1 MNAEFEVIIEELN
14 FLLEDGVPKN
24 VRRLIE
30 EVISYLEDSE
40 MEDSTK
46 INKALAILEDISGD
60 NNLDPISRTQ
70 FLSVSSSLE
79 ALIA

>member
-1 MNAEFEVIIEELN
+1 MNDEFEVIIEELT

-24 VRRLIE
+24 VQRQIE
-30 EVISYLEDSE
+30 EIISYMKDEE
-40 MEDSTK
+40 MDNSTK
-46 INKALAILEDISGD
+46 INKALTILEDISND